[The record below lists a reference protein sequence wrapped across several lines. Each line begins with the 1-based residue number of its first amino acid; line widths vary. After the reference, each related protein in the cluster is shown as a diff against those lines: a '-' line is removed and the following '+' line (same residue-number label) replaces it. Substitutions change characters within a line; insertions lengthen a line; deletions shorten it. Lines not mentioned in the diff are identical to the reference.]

1 MLVSELF
8 EEDSETN
15 HWDQSDLGALASELK
30 KDSKIKSVIV
40 HDDGINFQRAANV
53 FKLKL
58 SNGGLQMFFVD
69 PNKKERKIRQRVKNS
84 NDVLRAAVFVNINGM
99 HHPEAR

>member
-15 HWDQSDLGALASELK
+15 HWDQFDLVGLGAELK
-30 KDSKIKSVIV
+30 KDSKIKSIIV
-40 HDDGINFQRAANV
+40 HDNGINFKRAETV

-58 SNGGLQMFFVD
+58 QNNDLQMFFVN
-69 PNKKERKIRQRVKNS
+69 PNNKDQKVRQHVKDA
-84 NDVLRAAVFVNINGM
+84 NDVLRAAIFVNVHGM